1 MNTTMARHN
10 DLGKWGEG
18 VAADYLEQ
26 QGYSILE
33 RGWRSGHKDIDL
45 IAFKQGILAFVEV
58 KTRKNNAYIQP
69 QQAVD
74 RHKIKLLM
82 TAANRYICNNN
93 IDAEIRF
100 DIVAITGTDYSN
112 YKIEHIEQAFLP
124 IPYK

>member
-1 MNTTMARHN
+1 MARHN

-124 IPYK
+124 IPY

>member
-10 DLGKWGEG
+10 NLGKWGEG

-26 QGYSILE
+26 QGHSILE

-124 IPYK
+124 IPY

>member
-1 MNTTMARHN
+1 MARHN

-45 IAFKQGILAFVEV
+45 IAFKQGILVFVEV

-124 IPYK
+124 IPY

>member
-1 MNTTMARHN
+1 MARHN

-33 RGWRSGHKDIDL
+33 RSWRSGHKDIDL

-124 IPYK
+124 IPY

>member
-124 IPYK
+124 IPY

>member
-1 MNTTMARHN
+1 MARHN

-74 RHKIKLLM
+74 RHKIKLLI

-124 IPYK
+124 IPY

>member
-1 MNTTMARHN
+1 MARHN

-100 DIVAITGTDYSN
+100 DIVAITGSDYSN

-124 IPYK
+124 IPY

>member
-1 MNTTMARHN
+1 MARHN

-69 QQAVD
+69 KQAVD

-124 IPYK
+124 IPY

>member
-1 MNTTMARHN
+1 MARHN
-10 DLGKWGEG
+10 DLGKCGEG

-124 IPYK
+124 IPY

>member
-1 MNTTMARHN
+1 MARHN

-45 IAFKQGILAFVEV
+45 IAVKQGILAFVEV

-124 IPYK
+124 IPY

>member
-33 RGWRSGHKDIDL
+33 RGWRTGHKDIDL

-124 IPYK
+124 IPY

>member
-1 MNTTMARHN
+1 MARHN

-100 DIVAITGTDYSN
+100 DIVAIIGTDYSN

-124 IPYK
+124 IPY

>member
-1 MNTTMARHN
+1 MARHN

-112 YKIEHIEQAFLP
+112 YKIEHIEHAFLP
-124 IPYK
+124 IPY

>member
-10 DLGKWGEG
+10 NLGKWGEG

-124 IPYK
+124 IPY

>member
-58 KTRKNNAYIQP
+58 KTRKNNA
-69 QQAVD
+69 
-74 RHKIKLLM
+74 
-82 TAANRYICNNN
+82 
-93 IDAEIRF
+93 
-100 DIVAITGTDYSN
+100 
-112 YKIEHIEQAFLP
+112 
-124 IPYK
+124 

>member
-33 RGWRSGHKDIDL
+33 RGWRSGHKDIDF

-124 IPYK
+124 IPY

>member
-1 MNTTMARHN
+1 MARHN

-45 IAFKQGILAFVEV
+45 IAFKQGILAFVEI

-112 YKIEHIEQAFLP
+112 YKTEHIEQALLP
-124 IPYK
+124 IQY

>member
-18 VAADYLEQ
+18 VAAEYLEQ

-124 IPYK
+124 IPY

>member
-1 MNTTMARHN
+1 MARHN
-10 DLGKWGEG
+10 DLVKRGEG

-124 IPYK
+124 IPY

>member
-1 MNTTMARHN
+1 MARHN

-58 KTRKNNAYIQP
+58 KTRKNNTYIQP

-124 IPYK
+124 IPY

>member
-1 MNTTMARHN
+1 MARHN

-112 YKIEHIEQAFLP
+112 YKIEHIDTAFLP
-124 IPYK
+124 IPY

>member
-1 MNTTMARHN
+1 MARHN

-82 TAANRYICNNN
+82 TAANRYIGNNN

-124 IPYK
+124 IPY

>member
-1 MNTTMARHN
+1 MARHN

-93 IDAEIRF
+93 IDTEIRF

-124 IPYK
+124 IPY

>member
-45 IAFKQGILAFVEV
+45 IAFKQGILVFVEV

-124 IPYK
+124 IPY